1 MRREILVSKST
12 LESRVALLEDG
23 RLAEF
28 MFDRPDQGRIVGNIY
43 LGRVEAVL
51 PGIQASF
58 VDIGMEKAGFLH
70 VSDVLLDD
78 EDDGI
83 DDSAGASNGGGN
95 GKQGGRGGRRGR
107 RRGGRTA
114 NAKGEGD
121 NQKADKGGDQANA
134 SKGNDSKGDGGGSQ
148 KGGNG
153 GKGRGRRR
161 RKDRNYPPIQSLL
174 TKGQQ
179 VIVQVT
185 KEPISTKGPR
195 LTRQI
200 SLAGRFL
207 VYMPYSSRVGV
218 SRKIDN
224 RGERGR
230 LRKLVKEILPKDSGG
245 VIVRT
250 VGEDFTRE
258 SFERDFN
265 SLKETWEKVE
275 QKAQGAEAPAQLH
288 AETHLVSGVVRDLF
302 SGRFESLTVDDPQ
315 LHSEVHRY
323 LEGVDSG
330 LLKKLKL
337 YEGSEPLFD
346 KFGVEE
352 QVQVAFSRK
361 VDLASGGHIV
371 IEQTEALVSIDVNT
385 GKFTGKKDA
394 EATILKTNL
403 DAAREIARQL
413 RLRDI
418 GGIIVCD
425 FIDMESQKNRDKVLH
440 ELRTHL
446 GHDRARTKTFEISE
460 LGLIEMTRQRIRP
473 SLFQTLTEACPQC
486 GGKGRVYSPPTVMR
500 SIERAVN
507 RMSAEGKER
516 DLVIRTHPE
525 VALYWLESEPDF
537 LDRLG
542 QRTGLNVDVRDDP
555 LMSHDEFRL
564 LVGPAKTDMTQRYV
578 TEAA

>member
-1 MRREILVSKST
+1 MRREILVSAST

-28 MFDRPDQGRIVGNIY
+28 MFDRPDQGRIAGNIY

-58 VDIGMEKAGFLH
+58 VNIGMEKAGFLH

-78 EDDGI
+78 DDDA
-83 DDSAGASNGGGN
+83 DDASEAEATKND
-95 GKQGGRGGRRGR
+95 GRGRG
-107 RRGGRTA
+107 RRGGR
-114 NAKGEGD
+114 NRGAKATGASND
-121 NQKADKGGDQANA
+121 DKAKA
-134 SKGNDSKGDGGGSQ
+134 SKEKDSKESDAG
-148 KGGNG
+148 G
-153 GKGRGRRR
+153 GKGRRSRR
-161 RKDRNYPPIQSLL
+161 DRSYPSIQTLL

-195 LTRQI
+195 LTRQV
-200 SLAGRFL
+200 SLPGRFL
-207 VYMPYSSRVGV
+207 VYMPYSTRVGV

-258 SFERDFN
+258 SFERDFR
-265 SLKETWEKVE
+265 SLKEAWEKVE
-275 QKAQGAEAPAQLH
+275 QKAKDAEAPALLH
-288 AETHLVSGVVRDLF
+288 ADAHMVSGVIRDLF
-302 SGRFESLTVDDPQ
+302 SDRFESLTVDDQ
-315 LHSEVHRY
+315 ALYNEVRRY
-323 LEGVDSG
+323 LETVDAD
-330 LLKKLKL
+330 LLKNLKL
-337 YEGSEPLFD
+337 YEGSVPLFD

-361 VDLASGGHIV
+361 VMLPSGGHII

-385 GKFTGKKDA
+385 GKFTGKRDA
-394 EATILKTNL
+394 EATIFKTNV

-425 FIDMESQKNRDKVLH
+425 FIDMETQKNRDKVLQ

-446 GHDRARTKTFEISE
+446 GHDRARTKTFEVSA

-537 LDRLG
+537 LERLAS
-542 QRTGLNVDVRDDP
+542 RTGLKVDVRDDP
-555 LMSHDEFRL
+555 LMNHDDFRL
-564 LVGPAKTDMTQRYV
+564 LVGPARTDMTQRYV

>member
-1 MRREILVSKST
+1 MRREILVSAST

-28 MFDRPDQGRIVGNIY
+28 MFDRPDQGRIAGNIY

-78 EDDGI
+78 DDDGE
-83 DDSAGASNGGGN
+83 DTSESDEASKSDGGSKGS
-95 GKQGGRGGRRGR
+95 RGRRGR
-107 RRGGRTA
+107 GKGSKDGPKAEASEGGETSTTE
-114 NAKGEGD
+114 AKAKE
-121 NQKADKGGDQANA
+121 
-134 SKGNDSKGDGGGSQ
+134 SKG
-148 KGGNG
+148 G
-153 GKGRGRRR
+153 GKGRRSRR
-161 RKDRNYPPIQSLL
+161 DRTYPPIQTLL

-200 SLAGRFL
+200 SLPGRFL
-207 VYMPYSSRVGV
+207 VYMPHSARVGV

-230 LRKLVKEILPKDSGG
+230 LRKLVKEILPKNSGG

-265 SLKETWEKVE
+265 SLKAAWEKAA
-275 QKAQGAEAPAQLH
+275 QKAEEVQAPALLH
-288 AETHLVSGVVRDLF
+288 ADAHMVSGVIRDLF
-302 SGRFESLTVDDPQ
+302 SGQFESLTVDDQ
-315 LHSEVHRY
+315 SLYDEVHRY
-323 LEGVDSG
+323 LERVDAD
-330 LLKKLKL
+330 LLKRLKL
-337 YEGSEPLFD
+337 YQGTEALFD

-361 VDLASGGHIV
+361 VTVASGGHIV

-446 GHDRARTKTFEISE
+446 GHDRARTKTFEISP

-473 SLFQTLTEACPQC
+473 SLFQTMTEACPQC

-500 SIERAVN
+500 NIERAIN

-542 QRTGLNVDVRDDP
+542 TRTGIKVDVRDDP
-555 LMSHDEFRL
+555 LMNHDDFRL
-564 LVGPAKTDMTQRYV
+564 LVGPARTDMTQRYV